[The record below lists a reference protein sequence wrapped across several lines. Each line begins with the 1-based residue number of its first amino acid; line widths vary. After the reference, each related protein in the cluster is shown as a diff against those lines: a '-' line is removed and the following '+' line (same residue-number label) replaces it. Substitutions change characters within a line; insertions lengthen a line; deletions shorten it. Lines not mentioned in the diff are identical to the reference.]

1 MKINLHIVLFIAF
14 AMPALAIPARAQKPS
29 PLPGSSAQASSD
41 DELKMIALNSLM
53 NADPDRGVPLLEGVL
68 KGSNSSRVKD
78 RAMMILVQT
87 KAPQAQQ
94 ILTDYAKSGA
104 DPDLQVR
111 AIRYIGRF
119 ANKDTQQQLTGIYA
133 SATDANVKREII
145 RSLATSNAS
154 DSLLALA
161 KTEKDQDLRNQ
172 AIRNLGVSDATSAAT
187 LTSYYGSA
195 PDASAKKEVI
205 SALMGRG
212 DAKSI
217 VALARTET
225 DPAMEATIVQYLSS
239 MHKNKDAMDY
249 MMEILK

>member
-1 MKINLHIVLFIAF
+1 MKIHLHTILFAAIT
-14 AMPALAIPARAQKPS
+14 MPALAIPASAQKPAPTS
-29 PLPGSSAQASSD
+29 ASSTQPD

-68 KGSNSSRVKD
+68 KSSNTPRVKD
-78 RAMMILVQT
+78 RAMMILAQT
-87 KAPQAQQ
+87 KSPQAQQ

-104 DPDLQVR
+104 DPDLQLR
-111 AIRYIGRF
+111 AVRYIGRLG
-119 ANKDTQQQLTGIYA
+119 NKDTQQQLTGIYA
-133 SATDANVKREII
+133 TASDANVKREII
-145 RSLATSNAS
+145 HSLAASNAS

-161 KTEKDQDLRNQ
+161 RTEKDQNLRNQ
-172 AIRNLGVSDATSAAT
+172 AIRDLAVSDATPSGT
-187 LTSYYGSA
+187 LTSYYASA

-205 SALMGRG
+205 SALTARG
-212 DAKSI
+212 DAKSV

-225 DPAMEATIVQYLSS
+225 DPAIKATIVQYLSS